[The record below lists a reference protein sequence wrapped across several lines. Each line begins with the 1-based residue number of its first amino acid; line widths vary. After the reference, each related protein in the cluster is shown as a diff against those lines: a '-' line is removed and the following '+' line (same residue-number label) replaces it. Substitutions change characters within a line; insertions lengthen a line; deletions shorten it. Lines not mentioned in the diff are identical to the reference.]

1 MKKIF
6 RTFFITLFAFVLF
19 SLGKCAF
26 ASSIDKISMDIYVDS
41 SGNAHVTE
49 VWDCRPTQG
58 TEVYHPYYN
67 LGRSEIKNLSVS
79 EGSTV
84 YTTLSSWNTSGSLS
98 SKANKC
104 GINRI
109 SNGVELCC

>member
-26 ASSIDKISMDIYVDS
+26 ASSIDIYVDS

-84 YTTLSSWNTSGSLS
+84 YTTLSS
-98 SKANKC
+98 
-104 GINRI
+104 
-109 SNGVELCC
+109 